1 MSDIGKVVVKRIGE
15 HEVVCRE
22 LTVGQLRGLIAMD
35 TAGELVG
42 DFLFAE
48 VRLPDLTRMTN
59 LTTDQIEALT
69 PSELRLIVDACKEA
83 NPDFFAMLARLASLP
98 RTS

>member
-1 MSDIGKVVVKRIGE
+1 MSDIGRVVVKRVGE

-22 LTVGQLRGLIAMD
+22 LTVGQLRGLVAMD

-48 VRLPDLTRMTN
+48 VRLSDLTRMTN
-59 LTTDQIEALT
+59 LSTGQIEGLT
-69 PSELRLIVDACKEA
+69 PSELRVVVEACKEA

-98 RTS
+98 RAS